1 MKNNPT
7 TLERLFSCLSDYERT
22 TSDLAFKLSDL
33 AQDISFVKEELEQ
46 LIDQERYSNNG

>member
-22 TSDLAFKLSDL
+22 TADLAYRLSDL
-33 AQDISFVKEELEQ
+33 AQDIRMVREEMEQ